1 MSSECRKDLRQLLP
15 FVTKSMYLNACW
27 GTRITVGYKALIDG
41 ESNLSTDTFWEN
53 LSVSVPVGWVV
64 CGKKKTKLVYLA
76 HSLGGSR
83 VSITSALVK
92 VSWQIT
98 SYSRGRYHMARQE
111 SQ

>member
-41 ESNLSTDTFWEN
+41 DSNLSTDTFWEN

-64 CGKKKTKLVYLA
+64 CEKNWFIWLTAWEAQGYQSHQL
-76 HSLGGSR
+76 
-83 VSITSALVK
+83 
-92 VSWQIT
+92 W
-98 SYSRGRYHMARQE
+98 
-111 SQ
+111 